1 MPKLKI
7 LKSGMLTTLQDNG
20 RIGYVASGVPIGG
33 ALDKQSYW
41 LANTLVGNDENTP
54 VIEITLL
61 GPKIEFEEGGI
72 ISITGAD
79 LSPSIDGVSISMNTK
94 HNVPSGSILSFG
106 KCLFGC
112 RSYIAV
118 KGEWKVKKWLGSVSP
133 LLLNIEGWAQSGLLE
148 VGRVVDIIGSRGNDH
163 SSIELAFSPKT
174 NNKAVLNLIAGPEI
188 GLFSAEAINQL
199 STNEYKISP
208 HSNRMG
214 YRLMGSP
221 LMMKGVPEMI
231 SSGVI
236 PGTMQISNAGLPI
249 IMMADAQTVG
259 GYPRIAYLPADDQY
273 SLAQM
278 KPGEIVR
285 FQFKN

>member
-20 RIGYVASGVPIGG
+20 RMGYVASGVPIGG
-33 ALDKQSYW
+33 ALDKRSYW
-41 LANTLVGNDENTP
+41 LANALVGNHENMP
-54 VIEITLL
+54 AIEVTLL
-61 GPKIEFEEGGI
+61 GPKIEFELGGI

-79 LSPSIDGVSISMNTK
+79 LSPSINGIGISMNTK
-94 HNVPSGSILSFG
+94 HKVQSGSVLSFG
-106 KCLFGC
+106 KCISGC

-133 LLLNIEGWAQSGLLE
+133 LLLNIEGWPQPGLLE
-148 VGRVVDIIGSRGNDH
+148 VGRVIEVIDDRANDN
-163 SSIELAFSPKT
+163 SNIELSILAKT
-174 NNKAVLNLIAGPEI
+174 NENSVLNLMAGPERNH
-188 GLFSAEAINQL
+188 FSAEAINQL
-199 STNEYKISP
+199 SAIEYKISSD
-208 HSNRMG
+208 SNRMG

-221 LMMKGVPEMI
+221 LTMKGVPEMI

-236 PGTMQISNAGLPI
+236 PGTVQISNAGLPI
-249 IMMADAQTVG
+249 VMLADAQTVG

-273 SLAQM
+273 KLAQM
-278 KPGEIVR
+278 KPGETVR